1 MYDEKIDLTAVF
13 FKLVQCQPRQ
23 IAKSDQLWLRG
34 FVSIIL
40 NPFLRVFAISAF
52 LKVIH
57 APKTP
62 NFRYPENNLP
72 TYIFSNPRNRDFP

>member
-1 MYDEKIDLTAVF
+1 
-13 FKLVQCQPRQ
+13 
-23 IAKSDQLWLRG
+23 LRG

-62 NFRYPENNLP
+62 NFRYPKKFFFKKFLKKK
-72 TYIFSNPRNRDFP
+72 FSGFSLFGQETLDMGVFIYLLGSPDCEDLKKYM